1 MVKVLHMLKGGGV
14 SYSLK
19 IEKVMKCP
27 TLGKNLSTELDPEM
41 YSTG

>member
-1 MVKVLHMLKGGGV
+1 MVKVLHMLEGGV